1 MSRWMQDVR
10 YGVRLL
16 VKNPGL
22 TLVIVLSLA
31 IGIGANTAVFS
42 VTRALLL
49 KPLPYPHSERLAILW
64 LRSPGIGIPQDW
76 PSPGQYHDIQTQ
88 NHVFEETAIA
98 IGQSYTLT
106 GLTRAIKVDGIQA
119 SSSLLDILGAKPLL
133 GRTFLP
139 EEDNPGRPATV
150 ILSYGLWKQEFGG
163 DPAILGRSITLDG
176 KPRAVIGV
184 LRPEF
189 TLNHE
194 VMPTV
199 GGIDKAEIFL
209 PLPLDAKDEANY
221 GPEDFNILARL
232 KPGIT
237 WQQTQADIDIIAT
250 RLRIEKHRD
259 RTFTI
264 SVVPISEQVVGGVR
278 SSVLV
283 LLGAVALVLLIACA
297 NVANLLL
304 SRAAGRA
311 KEIAIRSALGARRG
325 RVVWQLLTES
335 VLLALLGGA
344 AGLAICYWS
353 LGLVKAIHPGNIPRI
368 GEIGMDYGV
377 FAFALAVSILT
388 GILFGLA
395 PAWRASRV
403 DLNSALKS
411 GGRGAGSGGGLSLRH
426 DRLRG
431 ALVIAELAVSLTL
444 LTGAGLLIRS
454 FVRLVNVP
462 PGFNPG
468 GVISMRVTAN
478 VGGPDANARE
488 ERMNFYRNLE
498 DRVKALPGVTDAGCV
513 SSLPLTPSVG
523 WGGLDVEGYVPPAN
537 QPELQVDKRAATPDY
552 FRTMQIPLL
561 SGSYFSASD
570 TDKSQPVV
578 IVDQKMADRFWP
590 GGNAVGK
597 HVRENDHS
605 PWMTV
610 AGVVGVVKEY
620 GLDTDT
626 RMVVYFPYAQAAFG
640 TMFLAARTNGDAAQ
654 LANPVVDLVHGLNP
668 GVPVFDIATMQQR
681 FYDSMARQRFAT
693 TMLAVFAAF
702 ALLLAAVGVYGVMSF
717 LVTQGTPDIAV
728 RMALGA
734 QREMI
739 LSLVLGQGMRLALIG
754 VALGLAGSLGLT
766 RLMSSMLFK
775 VSATDPATFAGVA
788 LLLLGA
794 AAAAC
799 YFPARRATAVDPM
812 VALRYE

>member
-1 MSRWMQDVR
+1 MGQWMQDIR
-10 YGVRLL
+10 YGARLL
-16 VKNPGL
+16 LKNPGL

-31 IGIGANTAVFS
+31 IGIGANTAIFS
-42 VTRALLL
+42 VTHALLL
-49 KPLPYPHSERLAILW
+49 KPLPYPHAERLADLW
-64 LRSPGIGIPQDW
+64 LRSPGIGIAQDW
-76 PSPGQYHDIQTQ
+76 PSPGQYHDVRTQ
-88 NHVFEETAIA
+88 NHVFDETAIA
-98 IGQSYTLT
+98 LGSPMTLT
-106 GLTRAIKVDGIQA
+106 GVTQATKVDGIE
-119 SSSLLDILGAKPLL
+119 STSTLLDMLGAKPLL

-139 EEDNPGRPATV
+139 EDDLPGKPDTAVLT
-150 ILSYGLWKQEFGG
+150 YGLWKQTFGG
-163 DPAILGRSITLDG
+163 DPSIVGRSIILDG
-176 KPRAVIGV
+176 TPRAVIGV

-194 VMPTV
+194 VMPTI
-199 GGIDKAEIFL
+199 GGIDKPEVFL
-209 PLPLDAKDEANY
+209 SLSKEAKDETNY
-221 GPEDFNILARL
+221 GPEDFNIMARL
-232 KPGIT
+232 RPGVS
-237 WQQTQADIDIIAT
+237 WQQAQADIDVIAT

-264 SVVPISEQVVGGVR
+264 SVVPIAEQVVGGAR

-311 KEIAIRSALGARRG
+311 KEMAVRSALGAGRG
-325 RVVWQLLTES
+325 RVMRQLLTES

-344 AGLAICYWS
+344 AGLLICYWS
-353 LGLVKAIHPGNIPRI
+353 LGVVKAIHPGNIPRI
-368 GEIGMDYGV
+368 DEIGMDYGV
-377 FAFALAVSILT
+377 FAFALAVSVAT

-395 PAWRASRV
+395 PAWRASQV
-403 DLNSALKS
+403 DLSSALKS
-411 GGRGAGSGGGLSLRH
+411 GGRSAGTGGGLSLRH

-462 PGFNPG
+462 PGFNTDR
-468 GVISMRVTAN
+468 VISMEIAPGGQNMKTDAQRV
-478 VGGPDANARE
+478 E
-488 ERMNFYRNLE
+488 FYRNLE
-498 DRVKALPGVTDAGCV
+498 ERVKNLPGVTDVGSV

-523 WGGLDVEGYVPPAN
+523 WGGLQIEGYVPPAN

-552 FRTMQIPLL
+552 FRTMQIPLIAGRFFTPADAGPTMTL
-561 SGSYFSASD
+561 A
-570 TDKSQPVV
+570 
-578 IVDQKMADRFWP
+578 IVDQKMAQRFWP
-590 GGNAVGK
+590 RGDAIGK
-597 HVRENDHS
+597 RVRQGS
-605 PWMTV
+605 QGQWLTIV
-610 AGVVGVVKEY
+610 GVVGVVKEY

-640 TMFLAARTNGDAAQ
+640 TMFLVARTTGDATQ
-654 LANPVVDLVHGLNP
+654 LPNPIVDQVHALNSEA
-668 GVPVFDIATMQQR
+668 PVYDIATMQQR

-693 TMLAVFAAF
+693 TMLAVFAGF

-734 QREMI
+734 QREKI
-739 LSLVLGQGMRLALIG
+739 LALVLGQGMWLAVIG
-754 VALGLAGSLGLT
+754 VGLGLAGSLLLT
-766 RLMSSMLFK
+766 RLMASLLFE
-775 VSATDPATFAGVA
+775 VSATDPLTFGGVA
-788 LLLLGA
+788 LLLLGVA
-794 AAAAC
+794 VAAC